1 MFQTVNRWLVL
12 LAIPFIVASCSRGNS
27 PTSPTTCAITV
38 PQQTIEVGFAGGPQ
52 SILVSTTASCAWTVT
67 TNQSFV
73 SITSGTGQSGP
84 GTVTFTVAENTGP
97 ARQATITIGSI
108 TVTVNQAAGP
118 PPINF
123 TQPTLPAGQVGS
135 AYNFQFT
142 ASGGVGTIR
151 FSLQS
156 GTFPP
161 QGISLNANGVL
172 SGTPVAPG
180 SSTIGVCAA
189 DDTGRSVC
197 RSVTL
202 VVNPAGTSDSPILGN
217 WAGNITLNTGCVPG
231 LPRTVTW
238 SGTFRRAAN
247 NSLELV
253 ATIPAVG
260 VSNEV
265 VPVTLSGTTLQFS
278 ITVDSRYD
286 FTAQLTPDFRSL
298 SGSFSGGNC
307 APSGAPAINPS
318 GTWNGTK
325 Q

>member
-1 MFQTVNRWLVL
+1 MTWAINRWLLVF
-12 LAIPFIVASCSRGNS
+12 AIPLVVASCSRSS
-27 PTSPTTCAITV
+27 PTSPTNCSLTV
-38 PQQTIEVGFAGGPQ
+38 PQTTIDVGFQGGPQ
-52 SILVSTTASCAWTVT
+52 SIFVSTTATCAWTAT
-67 TNQSFV
+67 TNQSFI
-73 SITSGTGQSGP
+73 SLTSGTGQSGP
-84 GTVTFTVAENTGP
+84 GAVTFTVAENTGA
-97 ARQATITIGSI
+97 ARQATITIG
-108 TVTVNQAAGP
+108 TVAVTINQAAGP
-118 PPINF
+118 PPITF
-123 TQPTLPAGQVGS
+123 AQPTLPATAVGAPGS
-135 AYNFQFT
+135 NFQFI

-161 QGISLNANGVL
+161 QGMSVNANGVL

-180 SSTIGVCAA
+180 TSTFGVCAT

-197 RSVTL
+197 RSITL
-202 VVNPAGTSDSPILGN
+202 VVNPSGTTDSPILGN
-217 WAGNITLNTGCVPG
+217 WAGNITLNTGCVPA

-260 VSNEV
+260 VSNET

-286 FTAQLTPDFRSL
+286 FTAQLTQDFRSL
-298 SGSFSGGNC
+298 SGSFTGGNC
-307 APSGAPAINPS
+307 APGITPS
-318 GTWNGTK
+318 GTWNGAK

>member
-1 MFQTVNRWLVL
+1 
-12 LAIPFIVASCSRGNS
+12 
-27 PTSPTTCAITV
+27 
-38 PQQTIEVGFAGGPQ
+38 
-52 SILVSTTASCAWTVT
+52 
-67 TNQSFV
+67 
-73 SITSGTGQSGP
+73 
-84 GTVTFTVAENTGP
+84 
-97 ARQATITIGSI
+97 
-108 TVTVNQAAGP
+108 
-118 PPINF
+118 
-123 TQPTLPAGQVGS
+123 
-135 AYNFQFT
+135 
-142 ASGGVGTIR
+142 
-151 FSLQS
+151 
-156 GTFPP
+156 
-161 QGISLNANGVL
+161 LNGNGVL

-180 SSTIGVCAA
+180 TSTFGVCAA

-202 VVNPAGTSDSPILGN
+202 VINPGGTSDSPILGN
-217 WAGNITLNTGCVPG
+217 WTGNIAVNTGCVPG

-265 VPVTLSGTTLQFS
+265 VPVTLSGTTLTFS

-286 FTAQLTPDFRSL
+286 FTAQLTQDFRSL
-298 SGSFSGGNC
+298 SGSFNA
-307 APSGAPAINPS
+307 APCQPGINPS

>member
-1 MFQTVNRWLVL
+1 MFNTTKRWLVL
-12 LAIPFIVASCSRGNS
+12 LVVPIVVASCSRSNS

-52 SILVSTTASCAWTVT
+52 NIFVSTTAACAWTVT

-73 SITSGTGQSGP
+73 AITSGTSQSGP
-84 GTVTFTVAENTGP
+84 GTVTFHVAENTGA

-108 TVTVNQAAGP
+108 TVTVNQAGGP
-118 PPINF
+118 PPITF

-142 ASGGVGTIR
+142 ASGGVGTMR

-161 QGISLNANGVL
+161 QGVSLNGNGVL

-180 SSTIGVCAA
+180 TSTFGVCAA

-197 RSVTL
+197 RSITL
-202 VVNPAGTSDSPILGN
+202 VVNPGGTSDSPLLGN
-217 WAGNITLNTGCVPG
+217 WAGNITVNTGCVSG

-238 SGTFRRAAN
+238 SGTFRRAAD

-265 VPVTLSGTTLQFS
+265 VPVSLSGTTLQFS

-286 FTAQLTPDFRSL
+286 FTAQLTQDFRSL
-298 SGSFSGGNC
+298 SGSFN
-307 APSGAPAINPS
+307 AGACQPGINPS

>member
-1 MFQTVNRWLVL
+1 MISSMNRWLIVC
-12 LAIPFIVASCSRGNS
+12 AIPLVVVSCSKK
-27 PTSPTTCAITV
+27 TSPTGPSCTLTV
-38 PQQTIEVGFAGGPQ
+38 PQTTIEVGFAGGAQ
-52 SILVSTTASCAWTVT
+52 SVFVSTTESCTWTVA
-67 TNQSFV
+67 TNQAFI

-84 GTVTFTVAENTGP
+84 GTVTFTVAENTG
-97 ARQATITIGSI
+97 ASRQATITIG
-108 TVTVNQAAGP
+108 TVAVTVNQAAGP
-118 PPINF
+118 PPITF
-123 TQPTLPAGQVGS
+123 AQPTLPAAVVG
-135 AYNFQFT
+135 AAGYNFQFI

-161 QGISLNANGVL
+161 QGMSVTASGLL

-180 SSTIGVCAA
+180 TSTFGVCAT

-197 RSVTL
+197 RSLTL
-202 VVNPAGTSDSPILGN
+202 VVNPGGTSDSPILGN
-217 WAGNITLNTGCVPG
+217 WAGNITLNTGCIPA

-247 NSLELV
+247 NSLELI

-260 VSNEV
+260 VSNET

-286 FTAQLTPDFRSL
+286 FAAQLTQDFRSL
-298 SGSFSGGNC
+298 SGSFTGGNC
-307 APSGAPAINPS
+307 APGITPS
-318 GTWNGTK
+318 GMWNGTK